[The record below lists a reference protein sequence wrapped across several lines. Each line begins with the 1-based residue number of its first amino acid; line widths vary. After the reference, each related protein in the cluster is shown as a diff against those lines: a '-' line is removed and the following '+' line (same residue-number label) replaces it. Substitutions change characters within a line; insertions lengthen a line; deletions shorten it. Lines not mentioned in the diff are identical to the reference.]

1 MTRRHIVIP
10 DLQIRPGDDL
20 SFVEWIAKYIVHS
33 KPDVLVQIGDW
44 ADMPS
49 LSSWDQGK
57 KSFEGRTY
65 KADIEAAN
73 RALYIINDTIEVER
87 LRLVANKKKQWNPR
101 KVVTLGNHENRIDRV
116 IESDRKLDGLV
127 STEHLEFK
135 TCGWEVYPFLEPV
148 SIDGVIYVHY
158 LTSGV
163 MGRPITTA
171 SAILTKRHQ
180 SAVVGHQQGRQVA
193 NAVRADGKLM
203 TAIIAGS
210 CYQHQEDYLGPQGNN
225 HFRGIV
231 VLNEVNDG
239 QFDELFVSLN
249 YLERKFGSKK

>member
-1 MTRRHIVIP
+1 MTRRHIIIP

-20 SFVEWIAKYIVHS
+20 SFISWIAKYVVHS
-33 KPDVLVQIGDW
+33 KPDVLVQIGDF

-65 KADIEAAN
+65 TADIAAAN
-73 RALYIINDTIEVER
+73 GALEMLDFPIREEQK
-87 LRLVANKKKQWNPR
+87 RLVANKKKAWKVR
-101 KVVTLGNHENRIDRV
+101 KVVTLGNHEDRINRV

-127 STEHLEFK
+127 RTDHINFK
-135 TCGWEVYPFLEPV
+135 VLGWEVYPFLDPV
-148 SIDGVIYVHY
+148 TIDGVVYCHY

-203 TAIIAGS
+203 TAIICGS
-210 CYQHQEDYLGPQGNN
+210 CYLHNEDYLGPQGNN

-231 VLNEVNDG
+231 VLNEVIDG

-249 YLERKFGSKK
+249 YLKRKYGV

>member
-20 SFVEWIAKYIVHS
+20 SFVGWIAKYIVHS
-33 KPDVLVQIGDW
+33 KPDVLIQIGDW

-73 RALYIINDTIEVER
+73 NALEILEFYIDAEVA
-87 LRLVANKKKQWNPR
+87 RLVNNKKKQWRPR
-101 KVVTLGNHENRIDRV
+101 KVITLGNHENRIDRV

-127 STEHLEFK
+127 STDHLEFK
-135 TCGWEVYPFLEPV
+135 EHGWEVYPFLEPV
-148 SIDGVIYVHY
+148 MIDGVVYCHY